1 MTKTTPQ
8 QAPVSIKE
16 VPASSPRRHG
26 YNVGDIIDGR
36 YELRRELGRGAAGLV
51 FEAVHTFTLRDV
63 AIKIVAPDVSYAVVG
78 EVRARLIREAR
89 ALAAT
94 RHPGIVD
101 ILDGGTTTDGTPY
114 IVLEMLRG
122 RTLGGLLT
130 ARGKLSVEDSV
141 GVGLQLCDALA
152 AAHKAGIIHRDL
164 KPENIFAVREY
175 DIERIKLVDFGIA
188 QVRQTGQGK
197 LTGIGAVI
205 GTPEYMAPEQLLAF
219 DDIDERA
226 DVYALGITMY
236 ECLTGQCP
244 YLGTYQQLLL
254 ESATARPPRSLLEVR
269 PEVGQALSEVVHRA
283 FAKKRD
289 DRFRSIL
296 DFWRA
301 LEVAVPNALAMT
313 TLLGPRPA
321 PMKAP
326 SLAPAPKPPP
336 TPVAQRRRWPRAPYA
351 TPVRILL
358 AGGGALDGRNED
370 ISEGGML
377 LLSREMCT
385 QGENVNVRFA
395 LPMEGRVV
403 TCPTVVRW
411 VKAARPGDPESPRAI
426 GLEFVNL
433 APEVRASIAR
443 YVELIGDPTQT

>member
-8 QAPVSIKE
+8 QAPVSKR
-16 VPASSPRRHG
+16 VG
-26 YNVGDIIDGR
+26 YDVGAVIDGR

-51 FEAVHTFTLRDV
+51 FEAVHCFTHRDV
-63 AIKIVAPDVSYAVVG
+63 AIKIVAPDASYAVVD
-78 EVRARLIREAR
+78 ELRARLIREAR

-101 ILDGGTTTDGTPY
+101 ILDGGTTEDGIPY

-122 RTLGGLLT
+122 RTLGGLLA

-141 GVGLQLCDALA
+141 GVGLQICDALA
-152 AAHKAGIIHRDL
+152 AAHKAGIVHRDL

-175 DIERIKLVDFGIA
+175 DAERIKLVDFGIA
-188 QVRQTGQGK
+188 QVRQSGQGK

-244 YLGTYQQLLL
+244 YVGTYQQLLL
-254 ESATARPPRSLLEVR
+254 ESVTSKPPKPLVEVC
-269 PEVGQALSEVVHRA
+269 PEVGEALAAVVHRA

-289 DRFRSIL
+289 DRFQSIVDL
-296 DFWRA
+296 WHAIED
-301 LEVAVPNALAMT
+301 AVPNAVART

-321 PMKAP
+321 LAKAP
-326 SLAPAPKPPP
+326 SLVPAPKP
-336 TPVAQRRRWPRAPYA
+336 VAAGQRRRWPRAPYA

-358 AGGGALDGRNED
+358 PNGGTLDGRNED

-377 LLSREMCT
+377 LLSREVCAE
-385 QGENVNVRFA
+385 GETVQVRFA
-395 LPMEGRVV
+395 LPMEGNVV
-403 TCPTVVRW
+403 TCSAVVRW
-411 VKAARPGDPESPRAI
+411 LRAARPDDAESPRAI
-426 GLEFVNL
+426 GLEFVDL
-433 APEVRASIAR
+433 APEVRASVAR
-443 YVELIGDPTQT
+443 YVALIGDPNQG

>member
-1 MTKTTPQ
+1 
-8 QAPVSIKE
+8 
-16 VPASSPRRHG
+16 
-26 YNVGDIIDGR
+26 VGDVIDDR
-36 YELRRELGRGAAGLV
+36 YELRRELGRGSAGLV
-51 FEAVHTFTLRDV
+51 FEAIHRFTHRDV
-63 AIKIVAPDVSYAVVG
+63 AIKIVAPDVSYSVVG

-141 GVGLQLCDALA
+141 GVALQICDALA
-152 AAHKAGIIHRDL
+152 AAHKAGIVHRDL

-175 DIERIKLVDFGIA
+175 DAERIKLVDFGIA
-188 QVRQTGQGK
+188 QVRAVGQGK

-236 ECLTGQCP
+236 ECLTGEVP

-254 ESATARPPRSLLEVR
+254 ESASPRAPKSLLDAR
-269 PEVGQALSEVVHRA
+269 PEVGKALADVVHRA
-283 FAKKRD
+283 FAKKRE
-289 DRFRSIL
+289 DRFGSIVDL
-296 DFWRA
+296 WHAIED
-301 LEVAVPNALAMT
+301 AVPGAMAHT
-313 TLLGPRPA
+313 TLLGPRPL
-321 PMKAP
+321 PVKAP
-326 SLAPAPKPPP
+326 SLVPMAKPA
-336 TPVAQRRRWPRAPYA
+336 VVDAGQRRRFPRAPYA

-358 AGGGALDGRNED
+358 ANGGTLDGRNED

-377 LLSREMCT
+377 LLSREVCA
-385 QGENVNVRFA
+385 QDEKVNVRFA

-403 TCPTVVRW
+403 SCPAVVRW
-411 VKAARPGDPESPRAI
+411 LRAARPGDPESPRAI
-426 GLEFVNL
+426 GLEFVDL
-433 APEVRASIAR
+433 LPEVRASIAR
-443 YVELIGDPTQT
+443 YVELIGDPSQG